1 MVQTALAA
9 FQALVLQDE
18 GLQQDLRGRLERED
32 FVQRVLERARERG
45 LAVERAEVEAALD
58 ASMQSWLI
66 RWLDR

>member
-1 MVQTALAA
+1 MAQTALAE

-18 GLQQDLRGRLERED
+18 GLQQDLRGCLDRED

-58 ASMQSWLI
+58 ASMRSWLM

>member
-1 MVQTALAA
+1 MMQTALAA
-9 FQALVLQDE
+9 LQALVLQDDD
-18 GLQQDLRGRLERED
+18 LQHDLRGRLDRED

-58 ASMQSWLI
+58 ASMRSWLM

>member
-1 MVQTALAA
+1 MAQTALAA
-9 FQALVLQDE
+9 FQALVLQDDD
-18 GLQQDLRGRLERED
+18 LQRDLRGRLDRED

-58 ASMQSWLI
+58 ATMRSWLM